1 MNMGDSKGLGM
12 LSCLIYPTQPMLD
25 FISSG
30 KELAFSEKS
39 KLYVAITRAT
49 HIVGIVVTNGFKAQF
64 ISIPLWEKE

>member
-1 MNMGDSKGLGM
+1 
-12 LSCLIYPTQPMLD
+12 MLD